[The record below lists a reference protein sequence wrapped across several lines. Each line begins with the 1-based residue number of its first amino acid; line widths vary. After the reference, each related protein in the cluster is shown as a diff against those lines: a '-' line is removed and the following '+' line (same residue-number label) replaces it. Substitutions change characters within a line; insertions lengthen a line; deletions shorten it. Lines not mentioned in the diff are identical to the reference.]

1 MNSVEQALSHLL
13 AQAQPQTETETR
25 SLVAALGCILA
36 ETIVSPVNVP
46 PHDNAMMDG
55 YALYVDEDSDGASD
69 AGNDF
74 TQQAWSISQRIPAGT
89 DPQPL
94 APNTVARIFT
104 GAPIPAGANAV
115 VMQEAAEVLDA
126 EQDAEQ
132 DGLPQVRFTQAV
144 QPGQFIRQTG
154 EDIAQGDA
162 ILTAGTRLTPQALA
176 LAASVGRAQVAVYR
190 PLRVATFTTG
200 DELLA
205 PGTPPQPGK
214 IYNANHTNI
223 VSLLTQHG
231 FEVVDLGQIED
242 SLAATQVALQ
252 QAAEQADVIM
262 TTGGVSVGEEDHI
275 KAAVQSLGELDLWRV
290 QMKPGKPLAYGRV
303 GQTPFIGLPGNPVSA
318 FATFCLFARPYL
330 LKKQGQQT
338 VEPQKIWVQ
347 ADFNWLKPDAR
358 REYVRVQLHT
368 SGQGSWVK
376 LFPKQGSGVLTS
388 TVWADGLA
396 IIPENQQIHLGD
408 WVEYLPLNQFN

>member
-55 YALYVDEDSDGASD
+55 YAVYVDEASNNASD
-69 AGNDF
+69 VEKSF

-89 DPQPL
+89 NPQPL

-115 VMQEAAEVLDA
+115 VMQEAAEVLDIV
-126 EQDAEQ
+126 QD
-132 DGLPQVRFTQAV
+132 DLPQVRFTQAV

-231 FEVVDLGQIED
+231 FEVVDLGQVED

-330 LKKQGQQT
+330 LKMQGQQT

>member
-1 MNSVEQALSHLL
+1 MHSVEQALSHLL

-55 YALYVDEDSDGASD
+55 YAVYVDEASNSTSDSER
-69 AGNDF
+69 DF

-115 VMQEAAEVLDA
+115 VMQEAAEVIDT
-126 EQDAEQ
+126 EQD
-132 DGLPQVRFTQAV
+132 DLPQVRFTQAV

-154 EDIAQGDA
+154 EDIAQGDV

-176 LAASVGRAQVAVYR
+176 LAASVGRAQVAVYQ

-214 IYNANHTNI
+214 IYNANHTTI

-231 FEVVDLGQIED
+231 FEVVDLGQVED
-242 SLAATQVALQ
+242 SLVATQVALQ

-303 GQTPFIGLPGNPVSA
+303 GKTPFIGLPGNPVSA

-330 LKKQGQQT
+330 LKMQGQQT
-338 VEPQKIWVQ
+338 AALQKIWVQ

-368 SGQGSWVK
+368 SGQGSWLK

-408 WVEYLPLNQFN
+408 WVEYLPFNQFN